1 MKVSDL
7 KKLNFGVLT
16 LDSKIALKNNGRP
29 LPHLNIVQ
37 EQKQYKNKAAFTRRF
52 NKSVYKK
59 TPWIC
64 GCEETNAFFCFVC
77 LLFGGDD
84 KWSKEGMNNLKQ
96 LVPQIKKHE
105 GSKKHKHNF
114 VSFQLLGKTIVSTC
128 LNTVCG
134 EAEEIRK
141 HNEKVTKNRYLLG
154 KIIDILRLC
163 GKCNLSLRGHN
174 EKEDSKNRG
183 VFLEIAKYTRKF
195 DLAFDSHMQEPHL
208 FKGTPK
214 TVQNELLQCMLD
226 VCRQHITDEIRKSSF
241 LSLMADDTTDVSS
254 QAQTVLVFRYE
265 LNGKVHERFWGFA
278 YQESQNAEGLSQ
290 CILQQLDSILED
302 CPDKLIAQT
311 YDGGA
316 VTRGYEGGVNVKIK
330 EKYKNAHFMYCY
342 AHQLNKLLE
351 KAVSNIPS
359 VRIFFANLNGIAS
372 FFSDSPDRRAA
383 LQQVCDGRVPRPSQ
397 TKWKF
402 QSRVVQTVFNYKEE
416 ILQCLENIEMGI
428 PKRYSTETV
437 ALSSGFANWFEDIT
451 FFFWLSFFS
460 KIMPHV
466 DVLFSQLQQIQADAL
481 NIQIAID
488 SFEKAITDIRDDL
501 PSVSDD
507 SQDPLKIEERPKKRR
522 RLNTEDLNLSAKE
535 VCDTIVFQVRDR
547 FTCKEYF
554 YGAKLFQQEYFKEYK
569 RKLPFPLK
577 DIEQFC
583 KVFTMIDK
591 NALITELHVFYS
603 RPEVTEKSMSGCL
616 KILNFLNSF
625 GLDVTFPEITKVLKI
640 LVTIPI
646 TTPEAERCFPTLK
659 NIKSYL
665 KNTIS
670 EDRLT
675 ALAMIS
681 IEYSMIEAIPNFNEK
696 VIEKFVADD
705 PVRRQE
711 FSFKQ

>member
-1 MKVSDL
+1 MKVGDL
-7 KKLNFGVLT
+7 KQLNFDVLT
-16 LDSKIALKNNGRP
+16 MGTKIELIQSGRP
-29 LPHLNIVQ
+29 VPNLNIAQ
-37 EQKQYKNKAAFTRRF
+37 EQRPYKNKCAFTRRF
-52 NKSVYKK
+52 DKSVYKK
-59 TPWIC
+59 MPWIC

-84 KWSKEGMNNLKQ
+84 KWTREGVCDLKNLST
-96 LVPQIKKHE
+96 QIKKHE
-105 GSKKHKHNF
+105 GSKKHKNNF
-114 VSFQLLGKTIVSTC
+114 VSFQLLGKTNITPC
-128 LNTVCG
+128 LSTVCA
-134 EAEEIRK
+134 EAEEMRK
-141 HNEKVTKNRYLLG
+141 HNEKVTKNRYILA

-163 GKCNLSLRGHN
+163 GQCNLSLPGHS
-174 EKEDSKNRG
+174 EKEDSKNSG
-183 VFLEIAKYTRKF
+183 LFLKIVDYTRKL
-195 DLAFDSHMQEPHL
+195 DAAFNSHMQEPHL
-208 FKGTPK
+208 FKGTSK

-290 CILQQLDSILED
+290 CILQQLDSIIED

-311 YDGGA
+311 YDGAA
-316 VTRGYEGGVNVKIK
+316 VTRGCEGVNVKIK
-330 EKYKNAHFMYCY
+330 KKYKNAQFIYCY

-359 VRIFFANLNGIAS
+359 VRMFFANLNGIAG
-372 FFSDSPDRRAA
+372 FFSHSPDRRAA
-383 LQQVCDGRVPRPSQ
+383 LQQVCDKRVPRPSQ
-397 TKWKF
+397 TSWKF
-402 QSRVVQTVFNYKEE
+402 QSRIVQTVFNYKEE
-416 ILQCLENIEMGI
+416 ILQCLENMAVGV
-428 PKRYSTETV
+428 PKRYSMETV
-437 ALSSGFANWFEDIT
+437 ALSLGFANWFEDIT

-466 DVLFSQLQQIQADAL
+466 DILFSQLQQIQADAL

-501 PSVSDD
+501 PSLSDD
-507 SQDPLKIEERPKKRR
+507 SQDPLKIDEERPNKRR
-522 RLNTEDLNLSAKE
+522 RLNTDDLNLSAKE
-535 VCDTIVFQVRDR
+535 VCDTVVCQVRDR
-547 FTCKEYF
+547 FVCKEYL
-554 YGAKLFQQEYFKEYK
+554 YGTKLFQQECFNEYK
-569 RKLPFPLK
+569 RKLPLN

-591 NALITELHVFYS
+591 RVLIMELEVFYS
-603 RPEVTEKSMSGCL
+603 RPELTKETMTGCL
-616 KILNFLNSF
+616 KILNFINSF
-625 GLDVTFPEITKVLKI
+625 GLDIAFPEITKVLKI

-646 TTPEAERCFPTLK
+646 TTSETERCFSTLN

-665 KNTIS
+665 RNTVS

-681 IEYSMIEAIPNFNEK
+681 IEHSMIEAIPNFSEK

-705 PVRRQE
+705 QVRRLE